1 MADPLQTTAE
11 SFAPSRPSTNFFDP
25 SQSQDVLSRYAVAG
39 RNVAEQEKTAE
50 LASRL
55 AASRFQRAEERNR
68 AADRELNLET
78 RRRQN
83 VVWGREEE
91 DYKAKKD
98 FEATRAGVIVGIS
111 DTLRDSVGT
120 DQFLDKLTQLQSEL
134 APEARED
141 DAIKS
146 IVTLYSRE
154 HDFLNMERKQN
165 EQMEKRANLSARA
178 KAVLTPEELAL
189 LPTDPYGVPDTDALL
204 EATARKEGE
213 MKALKAQEKA
223 KEEAVTKAAAAAKTA
238 ETRKAAAEKELAVT
252 GIKDPEAFPSRVKE
266 LEARKKV
273 GAAELEA
280 AQDPEYFLAKNFDE
294 NRLSQETIAALNYD
308 EEEYVNILDESR
320 KKRKLGE
327 LPEPQ
332 KKARRAVWRR
342 AKRLSAGLTGE
353 PAEETPV
360 TEPVDETAAPAP
372 AAPAPAAPAPEAAL
386 TAAQKLIQRT
396 KESRESR

>member
-55 AASRFQRAEERNR
+55 AASRLQRAEERNR

-91 DYKAKKD
+91 DYQAKKD
-98 FEATRAGVIVGIS
+98 FEATRGDFIRNMS
-111 DTLRDSVGT
+111 DTLAGSVGK
-120 DQFLDKLTQLQSEL
+120 DDFLQKLTEFQATLPPQ
-134 APEARED
+134 AVED

-146 IVTLYSRE
+146 LVSSYLRQNE
-154 HDFLNMERKQN
+154 FLNMERKQN
-165 EQMEKRANLSARA
+165 EQMEKRNRLSGEVGILTQEEKARA
-178 KAVLTPEELAL
+178 IDPLTGAYNLELLNDLVVAKKAKNE
-189 LPTDPYGVPDTDALL
+189 LL
-204 EATARKEGE
+204 EDQAKV
-213 MKALKAQEKA
+213 
-223 KEEAVTKAAAAAKTA
+223 KEEADTKAAAAAKTA

-273 GAAELEA
+273 SVGELEG
-280 AQDPEYFLAKNFDE
+280 AQDPEYLLAKAFDE
-294 NRLSQETIAALNYD
+294 DRLNQETLAALKYG
-308 EEEYVNILDESR
+308 EEDYVNILDESR
-320 KKRKLGE
+320 KKRRLGALPKE
-327 LPEPQ
+327 LKE
-332 KKARRAVWRR
+332 ARRAVWRR
-342 AKRLSAGLTGE
+342 ANRLIGATADG
-353 PAEETPV
+353 PVEETAAPA
-360 TEPVDETAAPAP
+360 PAGETAAPAP
-372 AAPAPAAPAPEAAL
+372 AAPAPVAPAGDLDATRRRFDAL
-386 TAAQKLIQRT
+386 RGQ
-396 KESRESR
+396 

>member
-78 RRRQN
+78 QRRQN

-98 FEATRAGVIVGIS
+98 FEETRAGVIIGIS

-165 EQMEKRANLSARA
+165 EQMDKRANLSARA
-178 KAVLTPEELAL
+178 KAALTPEELAL
-189 LPTDPYGVPDTDALL
+189 LPTDQYGVPDTDALL

-213 MKALKAQEKA
+213 MKVLKAQEKE
-223 KEEAVTKAAAAAKTA
+223 KEEADTKAAAAAKTA
-238 ETRKAAAEKELAVT
+238 ETAKAAAEEKLAVT

-273 GAAELEA
+273 SAAELEGEE
-280 AQDPEYFLAKNFDE
+280 DPEYLQAKAFDE
-294 NRLSQETIAALNYD
+294 NRLNQETLAALKYG
-308 EEEYVNILDESR
+308 EEDYVNILDESR
-320 KKRKLGE
+320 KKRRLKE
-327 LPEPQ
+327 LPETL
-332 KKARRAVWRR
+332 KNARRAVWRR
-342 AKRLSAGLTGE
+342 ANRLSGAMADG
-353 PAEETPV
+353 
-360 TEPVDETAAPAP
+360 PVDETAMTEPTGETPVAAP
-372 AAPAPAAPAPEAAL
+372 AAPAPDRPAPEARL
-386 TAAQKLIQRT
+386 
-396 KESRESR
+396 RELLK

>member
-78 RRRQN
+78 QRRQN
-83 VVWGREEE
+83 VRWGREEE
-91 DYKAKKD
+91 DYQAKKD

-178 KAVLTPEELAL
+178 KAALTPEELAL

-213 MKALKAQEKA
+213 MKVLKAQEKA
-223 KEEAVTKAAAAAKTA
+223 KEEADTKAAAAAKTA
-238 ETRKAAAEKELAVT
+238 ETAKAVAEEKLAAT
-252 GIKDPEAFPSRVKE
+252 GIKDLEAFPSRVKE
-266 LEARKKV
+266 LESRKKV

-280 AQDPEYFLAKNFDE
+280 AEDPEYLQAKAFDE
-294 NRLSQETIAALNYD
+294 NRLNQETLAALNYG

-320 KKRKLGE
+320 KKRGLKE
-327 LPEPQ
+327 LPETL
-332 KKARRAVWRR
+332 KNARRAVWRR
-342 AKRLSAGLTGE
+342 AKRISGPMADG
-353 PAEETPV
+353 PV
-360 TEPVDETAAPAP
+360 EETAAPAP
-372 AAPAPAAPAPEAAL
+372 APAPVVAPTAPAAPVAPVAPQDRL
-386 TAAQKLIQRT
+386 
-396 KESRESR
+396 KELLK

>member
-55 AASRFQRAEERNR
+55 ASSRLQRAEERNR

-78 RRRQN
+78 QRRQN
-83 VVWGREEE
+83 VRWGREEE
-91 DYKAKKD
+91 EYQAKKD
-98 FEATRAGVIVGIS
+98 FETTRAGVIVGIS

-165 EQMEKRANLSARA
+165 EQMDKRANLSARA
-178 KAVLTPEELAL
+178 KAALTHQELAL
-189 LPTDPYGVPDTDALL
+189 LPTDQYGVPDTDALL

-213 MKALKAQEKA
+213 MKVLKAQEKA
-223 KEEAVTKAAAAAKTA
+223 KEEADTKAAAAAKTA
-238 ETRKAAAEKELAVT
+238 ETAKAAAEEKLAKT
-252 GIKDPEAFPSRVKE
+252 SIKDPEAFPSRVKE

-273 GAAELEA
+273 SAEELEGEK
-280 AQDPEYFLAKNFDE
+280 DPEYFLAKNFDE
-294 NRLSQETIAALNYD
+294 NRLDQETLAALKYS
-308 EEEYVNILDESR
+308 EEDYVNILDESR
-320 KKRKLGE
+320 KKRKLGALPKE
-327 LPEPQ
+327 LKE
-332 KKARRAVWRR
+332 ARRAVWRR
-342 AKRLSAGLTGE
+342 ANRLSGAMADG
-353 PAEETPV
+353 
-360 TEPVDETAAPAP
+360 PVDETAETEPVEGAPAPAPTAP
-372 AAPAPAAPAPEAAL
+372 AAPAPAPRTAIKAAEDL
-386 TAAQKLIQRT
+386 KRRVEAQK
-396 KESRESR
+396 SR